1 MEIEEVKKILR
12 YDEYTV
18 NEFVRG
24 LVKARKDIDAA
35 KEELATRADN
45 VSAKLQDIEKEITE
59 EELQQNQEE
68 IENIKQE
75 RKRIEK
81 ILPKWEKEKER
92 ILGRLTK
99 KKEENE
105 NKIAENEQKISDL
118 ENEINANEAKMSEL
132 DQESKEYE
140 ELEQENLRIRSKIS
154 RTKGNITR
162 YDKKKANII
171 EIMGN
176 LETENVLEGLTPP
189 KTIERA
195 KTLPGKNIRKLNEDK
210 EKTEVAME
218 EPHQAEEEI
227 SNDDNEEEI
236 SSLEEQ
242 IRSSAQ
248 RMKEYKEN
256 GNYDQEAEEHAY
268 YNGLVSKLSSLRT
281 KNETPVQENDTVE
294 VDEPTQPEVEVE
306 VDVPTQPAVEV
317 NADEQTKTEAEVK
330 VDEPTQP
337 KVEVKAEEPVQTAS
351 ATTVQQRAQTA
362 KATRTTTAQR
372 PVQTTSATKTATV
385 EQPVQTAKTAR
396 TTVEQ
401 PTKTTTAET
410 KVEEPV
416 QTEPTKSEQPTPK
429 EVQWNSKLT
438 PEQIEEL
445 IAEGIEPGDNEYN
458 LYLWNH
464 GINPFESQMKAK
476 ATQKTEVDEV
486 LQKYRNDGFGK
497 NAFGWY
503 FNPWTSEYDKEYD
516 PHKDPEYNDKIARE
530 SKTTTKAKEE
540 KETATE
546 EPKAEKLSLKQRIK
560 NLFNRIKD
568 TIKRYIDNF
577 NNKKLPEGTE
587 KQTQDLSEQER
598 AEYVAKANE
607 VLEETL
613 STENVLNQNT
623 RRAMQGRN
631 DFVSKVHIS
640 DDLMQKIENGEQPKT
655 EEIDQEE
662 R

>member
-294 VDEPTQPEVEVE
+294 VDEPTQP
-306 VDVPTQPAVEV
+306 
-317 NADEQTKTEAEVK
+317 
-330 VDEPTQP
+330 

-372 PVQTTSATKTATV
+372 PVQTTSTTKTATV

-401 PTKTTTAET
+401 PTQTTTAET

-613 STENVLNQNT
+613 STENILNQNT

>member
-35 KEELATRADN
+35 KEELATRSEN
-45 VSAKLQDIEKEITE
+45 VDKKLQAIEKEMDE

-105 NKIAENEQKISDL
+105 NKIAENEQKILNL
-118 ENEINANEAKMSEL
+118 ENEINANEEKMSEL

-242 IRSSAQ
+242 IRNSAQ

-256 GNYDQEAEEHAY
+256 GNYEQEAEEHAY

-281 KNETPVQENDTVE
+281 KNETPVQENGTVE
-294 VDEPTQPEVEVE
+294 VDEPTQTEVEVE
-306 VDVPTQPAVEV
+306 VDVPAQPEVEV
-317 NADEQTKTEAEVK
+317 KTEA
-330 VDEPTQP
+330 
-337 KVEVKAEEPVQTAS
+337 KVEEPVQATNETKVEEPVQTAS

-372 PVQTTSATKTATV
+372 PVQTTSTTKTATV
-385 EQPVQTAKTAR
+385 EQPEQTAKTAR

-401 PTKTTTAET
+401 PTQTTTAET
-410 KVEEPV
+410 KVEEPI
-416 QTEPTKSEQPTPK
+416 QIEPTKSEQTTK
-429 EVQWNSKLT
+429 QEVQWNSKLT

-623 RRAMQGRN
+623 RKAMQGRN